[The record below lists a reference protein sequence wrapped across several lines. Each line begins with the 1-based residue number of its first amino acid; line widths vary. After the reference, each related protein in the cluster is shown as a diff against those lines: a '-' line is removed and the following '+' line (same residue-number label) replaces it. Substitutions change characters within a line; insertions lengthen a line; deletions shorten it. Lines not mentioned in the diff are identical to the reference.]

1 MANRHLSRSIA
12 MQALFE
18 LDFYGRL
25 EGPSGSRASKMAHKK
40 KDLSET
46 LERTIAEF
54 GPGLDDG
61 SFAKK
66 IAMGVLEKQEEIDDI
81 IQKAAP
87 EWPIAQI
94 APVDRNVLRV
104 GLFELLFGE
113 RKEVPP
119 KVAINESIEL
129 AKSFGGDSSGKFVN
143 GVLGTVYRELGEP
156 GKDDKGKKGEP
167 LDFNKLPK
175 EELGGAVV
183 IRRER
188 DNVLFA
194 MVHDVF
200 GRWTFSK
207 GHLEKNESIED
218 GTLRR
223 IKEEFGIKT
232 LKLLKKIGENEYI
245 ASDPETGPTRRHVSY
260 FLAETKDKELKVDNS
275 GGLDDARWF
284 DLEDVR
290 GLKMYDDIKH
300 LLDEAV
306 EALKIKK

>member
-12 MQALFE
+12 MQSLFE
-18 LDFYGRL
+18 MDFYGRL
-25 EGPSGSRASKMAHKK
+25 DEKMAQKK
-40 KDLSET
+40 KELCEVLT
-46 LERTIAEF
+46 RTIAEF

-66 IAMGVLEKQEEIDDI
+66 IAMGVLEKQKEIDDI

-87 EWPIAQI
+87 EWPIGQI

-156 GKDDKGKKGEP
+156 GKDDKGKKGEI

-183 IRRER
+183 VRHEREG
-188 DNVLFA
+188 VLFA

-207 GHLEKNESIED
+207 GHLEKGESIED

-260 FLAETKDKELKVDNS
+260 FLAETKDKELKVDRS

-290 GLKMYDDIKH
+290 SLKMYDDIKH

-306 EALKIKK
+306 EALKINK